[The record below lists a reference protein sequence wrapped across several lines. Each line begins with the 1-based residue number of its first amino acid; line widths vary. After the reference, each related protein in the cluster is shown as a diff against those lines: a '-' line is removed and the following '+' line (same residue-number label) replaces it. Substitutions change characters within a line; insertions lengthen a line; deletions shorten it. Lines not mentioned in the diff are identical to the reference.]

1 MSEHHETL
9 APSSWPALVQCGQFT
24 SSPAEGA
31 HVERGTIMHEALAA
45 TLTDGTVPQLSEDDA
60 DEVQWAADYV
70 RAEPTAKLH
79 CEERVELVSDEFEPI
94 TFGTADVWF
103 ETLDD
108 DGEKTVHL
116 FDLKTGEV
124 SESSAQLAAY
134 SAALL
139 QQTGATRVVA
149 TLLFSRYR
157 TTRREVFDRESTNEI
172 VARVL
177 DNVAKQTLRA
187 NKFCGWCS
195 KGLTCYAFAKQARAI
210 RENLGWELEDFEPE
224 KIADDPEQLG
234 NALRLAKH
242 VKAWATT
249 VEDHAKTL
257 EDAPPG
263 WRWSIRKTQSVA
275 NYGEALKQ
283 LGIKPPAADM
293 DRSATVAEIAKLW
306 AKEHGVPVKEAR
318 VTVANELKIET
329 KETKTLKEKN

>member
-1 MSEHHETL
+1 MGEHHETL
-9 APSSWPALVQCGQFT
+9 APSSWPALLQCGQFN

-31 HVERGTIMHEALAA
+31 HVERGTVMHEALAA
-45 TLTDGTVPQLSEDDA
+45 TLTGGTVPQLSEDDA
-60 DEVQWAADYV
+60 DQVEWAADYV
-70 RAEPTAKLH
+70 REPTAKLH
-79 CEERVELVSDEFEPI
+79 CEERVELVSEEFESI

-134 SAALL
+134 AAALM
-139 QQTGATRVVA
+139 QQTGATRVIA

-195 KGLTCYAFAKQARAI
+195 KAITCYAFAKQARAI
-210 RENLGWELEDFEPE
+210 RENLGWELKDFEPE
-224 KIADDPEQLG
+224 KIATDPEQLG

-242 VKAWATT
+242 VRAWAST

-257 EDAPPG
+257 ENAPTG
-263 WRWSIRKTQSVA
+263 WRWSIRKTQSVG
-275 NYGEALKQ
+275 NYGDALKQ
-283 LGIKPPAADM
+283 LGLSLPAADM

-318 VTVANELKIET
+318 VAVANELTLQT